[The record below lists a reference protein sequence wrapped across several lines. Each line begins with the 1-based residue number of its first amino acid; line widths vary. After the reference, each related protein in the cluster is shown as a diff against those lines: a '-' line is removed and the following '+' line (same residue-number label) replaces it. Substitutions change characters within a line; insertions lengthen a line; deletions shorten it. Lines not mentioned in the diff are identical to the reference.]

1 MKNILFFIVLL
12 IVCSSSLANVG
23 GRFYKYGIAGI
34 IPDDS
39 TTILNANT
47 SISYQDSICTFKTIY
62 KVSSAKSVFKGK
74 FFGLNF
80 SNIKINNKPYYY
92 DSSQVV
98 IMQGDSSIF
107 NRNWVL
113 ENIPGQYKYKS
124 IKVEIKTNPDSTF
137 IISGNL
143 HIKPASNWGLAG
155 LQDMASIRH
164 PFFGKINLTA
174 NEYSVVYLF
183 APIHS
188 FANLQSVSSKFE
200 GKNIILKNRRLHF
213 KNSFQKHTYNS
224 VAQNDYMSFTDSI
237 PEAIEYRFSKNDRS
251 LSLKHNYFSFGGPVG
266 YIGKKSGKLFYEFG
280 WEFAVNPFRLLS
292 VLPSVNYSF
301 SADRTYWN
309 YGLRFLS
316 MGYNAGILYNE
327 KNGIDYSFGI
337 SLGML
342 GVEFRSK
349 MFLLQLSI

>member
-1 MKNILFFIVLL
+1 M
-12 IVCSSSLANVG
+12 VCSSGLANVG

-34 IPDDS
+34 MPDDS

-47 SISYQDSICTFKTIY
+47 SIFYQDSICTFKTIY
-62 KVSSAKSVFKGK
+62 KVSSAKSIFKGK

-80 SNIKINNKPYYY
+80 SNIKINNKPYSY

-113 ENIPGQYKYKS
+113 ENITGQYKYKS
-124 IKVEIKTNPDSTF
+124 VNIEIETNPDSTF
-137 IISGNL
+137 IISGDL

-155 LQDMASIRH
+155 LQDIASIRH
-164 PFFGKINLTA
+164 PVFGEIYLTA
-174 NEYSVVYLF
+174 NEYAVVYLF
-183 APIHS
+183 APIQS
-188 FANLQSVSSKFE
+188 FTNLQSVSSKFE
-200 GKNIILKNRRLHF
+200 GKNILLKNRRLHF
-213 KNSFQKHTYNS
+213 NNSLKKYTFNS
-224 VAQNDYMSFTDSI
+224 ITQNDYTAFTDSI
-237 PEAIEYRFSKNDRS
+237 PEAIEYRFSKNDSS
-251 LSLKHNYFSFGGPVG
+251 LIIKHNYLSFGGPVG
-266 YIGKKSGKLFYEFG
+266 YVGKKSGKLFYEFG
-280 WEFAVNPFRLLS
+280 WEFAVNPFRFMS

-309 YGLRFLS
+309 YGVRFMF

-327 KNGIDYSFGI
+327 RNGIDYSFGI
-337 SLGML
+337 SFGVL

-349 MFLLQLSI
+349 TFLLQLSI